1 MSTVYNK
8 EDLLNHLQ
16 QIIPTGYNMNQYG
29 QFLKRD
35 DDNDRSIMLSFGIR
49 ERFPFGV
56 NFFGFGAGI
65 TFHKVEEVLH
75 TVYLNHPNLEWGHD
89 LESNTFYRGFANRVL
104 GRQFIID
111 NVDNVT
117 VENDVTFAQV
127 RPYLQQMLDAALNF
141 LSTYE
146 TLQQFYDLAQTMAP
160 RDNAAFYGNEP
171 PPKRLIIRKLLGIPY
186 DSLANQYINE
196 YVSLNYNADAAFIQ
210 DLKNHLDSL

>member
-16 QIIPTGYNMNQYG
+16 QIIPSGYSMNQYG

-35 DDNDRSIMLSFGIR
+35 DQNHRTIMLSFGLR
-49 ERFPFGV
+49 ERYPFGV
-56 NFFGFGAGI
+56 NFFGFGAWVR
-65 TFHKVEEVLH
+65 FHQVEDILH
-75 TVYLNHPNLEWGHD
+75 DIYQQHPNLRWGHSS
-89 LESNTFYRGFANRVL
+89 ESFTFHEDFSDSIL

-111 NVDNVT
+111 NVDIVT

-146 TLQQFYDLAQTMAP
+146 TLQQFYDFGETLAP
-160 RDNAAFYGNEP
+160 RDNAGFYSQNS
-171 PPKRLIIRKLLGIPY
+171 PPKRLIIGKLLGIPY
-186 DSLANQYINE
+186 DSLANQFINK
-196 YVSLNYNADAAFIQ
+196 YASLNYNADAAFIQ